1 MFQYLNGTLRKKMK
15 IKLTWKIW
23 LLIFVLVLSLLSI
36 FATPN
41 FLQKGVL
48 IKNVEQNS
56 TAFEQGL
63 RQGQIIQEINGQK
76 INNVQEFSE
85 ILQSQFTSGENVK
98 ITLKTKDNSYILYSN
113 TPPDIIVSDIPQTNI
128 KAGLDLAGGSRALVQ
143 AKDKK
148 LTLNEVNDLVA
159 IANNRFNVY
168 GISDIDIRPV
178 SDLAGNYFMLIEI
191 AGATPSDLEK
201 LISEQGEF
209 EAKIGDEVVFVGG
222 DKDITSVVRSGQS
235 SGIYSCEQSQQGNYF
250 CNFRFVVYLSEAAAE
265 KHAAITDKLEINST
279 SEGNYLSKKLDLY
292 LDGKLVNSLQ
302 IGESLKGTVTTQ
314 IQVSGSGTGATR
326 DEAIKNAEEEM
337 KQLQTVMITGSL
349 PFKLEIVKLDTI
361 SPTLGNEFLR
371 NIFLAGLAALLAIS
385 IVVFARYKKLK
396 FSFALL
402 LTSISEII
410 LILGVASLIKWDLDL
425 PSIAGILATIG
436 TGIDDQIVI
445 LDESRDKQVS
455 SLKQRLKR
463 AFAIIL
469 GTYFTSLA
477 ALIPLYWAVAGLFK
491 GFAVTTILGITIGV
505 LITRP
510 AFADIIKLMK
520 KNAP

>member
-1 MFQYLNGTLRKKMK
+1 MK

-23 LLIFVLVLSLLSI
+23 LLIFVLVLSLISI
-36 FATPN
+36 FVTPN

-63 RQGQIIQEINGQK
+63 RQGQIITKINGQEIESIDEFTK
-76 INNVQEFSE
+76 IIQDKFISE
-85 ILQSQFTSGENVK
+85 EK
-98 ITLKTKDNSYILYSN
+98 IKLTLTADETDYILYSN
-113 TPPDIIVSDIPQTNI
+113 TSPDIIVSDISQTNI
-128 KAGLDLAGGSRALVQ
+128 KTGLDLAGGSRALVQ

-148 LTLNEVNDLVA
+148 LTSAEVNDLVA

-168 GISDIDIRPV
+168 GISDINIRPV
-178 SDLAGNYFMLIEI
+178 SDLSGNHFMSIEI

-209 EAKIGDEVVFVGG
+209 EAKIGDKVVFVGG
-222 DKDITSVVRSGQS
+222 EKDITSVVRSGQG
-235 SGIYSCEQSQQGNYF
+235 SGIYSCDQSQQGQYF
-250 CNFRFVVYLSEAAAE
+250 CNFRFVIYLSEAAAE
-265 KHAAITDKLEINST
+265 RHANITDKLEINSS
-279 SEGNYLSKKLDLY
+279 SEGNYLSKRLDLY

-302 IGESLKGTVTTQ
+302 ISEGLKGIVTTQ
-314 IQVSGSGTGATR
+314 IQVSGSGNGATR

-337 KQLQTVMITGSL
+337 KQLQTVLITGSL

-361 SPTLGNEFLR
+361 SPNLGKEFLK

-385 IVVFARYKKLK
+385 IVVFVRYKKLK
-396 FSFALL
+396 FSLSLL
-402 LTSISEII
+402 ITSISEII
-410 LILGVASLIKWDLDL
+410 IILGVASIIKWDLDL
-425 PSIAGILATIG
+425 PSIAGILAAIG
-436 TGIDDQIVI
+436 TGIDSQIIV
-445 LDESRDKQVS
+445 LDEAQSQQ
-455 SLKQRLKR
+455 SLNIKERMKR

-469 GTYFTSLA
+469 GAYFTALA

-510 AFADIIKLMK
+510 AFTDIIKIIEK
-520 KNAP
+520 